1 MTIQNIDNSGAFTY
15 AVELEEAARGKASGA
30 RSVNTSPSTEGPRKQ
45 LPGQLV
51 QVIPT

>member
-15 AVELEEAARGKASGA
+15 AVESEEARGKASGA